1 VNAREIVRHLKA
13 HANPRNVEGMAR
25 YGIRA
30 EDALGVSIPF
40 LRALARSHR
49 RRHDLALELWATGI
63 HEARILASLVDDP
76 QRVSAAQMDAWVRE
90 VDSWDVCDQL
100 CNNLFTHT
108 AHARAKALA
117 WSRRKPE
124 FVRRAG
130 YVLMAT
136 LAVHDKAAGDREF
149 EVFFDAIRRGA
160 TDDRNFVRKAVNWAL
175 RQIGKR
181 NGALRRRALAV
192 ARDLEHLD
200 SPAARWIARDALR
213 ELRARK
219 PPRRGRAPR
228 QPNTMVRLP

>member
-1 VNAREIVRHLKA
+1 MTCRLILRTLQA

-25 YGIRA
+25 YGISTRN
-30 EDALGVSIPF
+30 ALGVSIPF
-40 LRALARSHR
+40 LRRLARGYRRQHELALA
-49 RRHDLALELWATGI
+49 LWETGV

-76 QRVSAAQMDAWVRE
+76 EQVRPAQMEAWVKDL
-90 VDSWDVCDQL
+90 DSWDVCDQL

-108 AHARAKALA
+108 PHARAKALA

-136 LAVHDKAAGDREF
+136 LAVHDKAARDAAF
-149 EVFFDAIRRGA
+149 DAFFAAIRRGA

-181 NGALRRRALAV
+181 NPALRRQAIAV
-192 ARDLEHLD
+192 ALDLEQLD
-200 SPAARWIARDALR
+200 STSARWIAKDALR
-213 ELRARK
+213 ELGNRNPA
-219 PPRRGRAPR
+219 
-228 QPNTMVRLP
+228 